1 MTVVQVSNG
10 NGTISD
16 QMGTFCLILYNP
28 TGVSTIFDEMGSLK
42 LIIYI
47 KNIYSLLMNSLDDRS
62 VSFYLLS
69 YNTSNIQYTINI

>member
-10 NGTISD
+10 NGTIPD

-47 KNIYSLLMNSLDDRS
+47 KNIYSLLMSDDRS
-62 VSFYLLS
+62 VSFYLLR
-69 YNTSNIQYTINI
+69 TIQLATINI

>member
-10 NGTISD
+10 NGTIPD

-42 LIIYI
+42 IIIYI
-47 KNIYSLLMNSLDDRS
+47 KNIYSLILLMNSLDDRS
-62 VSFYLLS
+62 VSFYLLR
-69 YNTSNIQYTINI
+69 TIQLATINI